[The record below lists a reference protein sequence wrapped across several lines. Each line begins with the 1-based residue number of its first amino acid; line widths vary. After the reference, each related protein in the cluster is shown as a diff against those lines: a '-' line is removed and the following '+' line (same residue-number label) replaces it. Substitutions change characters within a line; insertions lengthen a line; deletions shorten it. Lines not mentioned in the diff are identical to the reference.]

1 MKSMMKIGFLAISA
15 LLFST
20 VAYSAP
26 IKWTLENVLF
36 ENGNSLAGSFIYD
49 ADTDLFSSVNIS
61 VLDSS
66 GGQLFTYISPC
77 ASSNLYS
84 LFATTQ
90 ACTVPAT
97 DLNALFIEPD
107 DALTNEG
114 GLIELD
120 DDTTYGV
127 CANPDCT
134 DVTSIDYL
142 AAGSIRGVSYITPPS
157 APTSVPTLNEWGLLL
172 LASVMGALVF
182 WRQRRTS

>member
-1 MKSMMKIGFLAISA
+1 MMKIGFLAISA

-20 VAYSAP
+20 AAYSTP

-49 ADTDLFSSVNIS
+49 ADTDLFSSVNVS
-61 VLDSS
+61 VIDSS

-90 ACTVPAT
+90 ACTEPANG
-97 DLNALFIEPD
+97 LNVLFIEPD
-107 DALTNEG
+107 DALTNDG
-114 GLIELD
+114 GLLELD
-120 DDTTYGV
+120 DDTSYGI
-127 CANPDCT
+127 CANPNCT
-134 DVTSIDYL
+134 NVISTTYL
-142 AAGSIRGVSYITPPS
+142 DTGSIRGVPYITPPS